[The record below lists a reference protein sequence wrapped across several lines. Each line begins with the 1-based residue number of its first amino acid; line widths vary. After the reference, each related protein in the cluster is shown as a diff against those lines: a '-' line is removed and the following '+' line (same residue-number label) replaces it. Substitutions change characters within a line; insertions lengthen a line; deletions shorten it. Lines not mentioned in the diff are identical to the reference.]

1 MKKSKTKI
9 VKIETDYHILETDK
23 ESMQEFE
30 EQCEKLNIDLD
41 YLLFEFI

>member
-1 MKKSKTKI
+1 VNSQT
-9 VKIETDYHILETDK
+9 VTIETDYHILETDE

-30 EQCEKLNIDLD
+30 DQCQKLNIDLD